1 MVRVYREAVSCHK
14 FNTLHQ
20 RIEGECVMLGQGKMH
35 TNACVSTI
43 ITFKKFYVTATFN
56 FELAA

>member
-20 RIEGECVMLGQGKMH
+20 RIEGECVMLGQGK
-35 TNACVSTI
+35 NAHECMCKHNHH
-43 ITFKKFYVTATFN
+43 F
-56 FELAA
+56 